1 MRGVQFNLNIPI
13 LICYVRL
20 IVVIIL
26 DIRYGNVT
34 ECDKLMDKPIGFV
47 HMDNQKVICTANT
60 FVVLHFHNL
69 AYLTLYALLKPFL
82 TGPNLIHRVKS
93 AEQAVRKINGLA
105 YKGKRLKV
113 ELSNT

>member
-1 MRGVQFNLNIPI
+1 MRGVQFNLNISI
-13 LICYVRL
+13 LICYVLL

-60 FVVLHFHNL
+60 FCRP
-69 AYLTLYALLKPFL
+69 PFSQSRI
-82 TGPNLIHRVKS
+82 PNFVCTVKTIPNRPKS
-93 AEQAVRKINGLA
+93 
-105 YKGKRLKV
+105 Y
-113 ELSNT
+113 SPC